1 MSDDPKNGVVNAD
14 CKVHGI
20 HNLFIAG
27 SSCFATGGGA
37 NPTFTLVALS
47 IRLADH
53 LKEIISKHNT
63 SSK

>member
-1 MSDDPKNGVVNAD
+1 
-14 CKVHGI
+14 VHGI

-27 SSCFATGGGA
+27 SSCFTTGGGV

-47 IRLADH
+47 IRLADR
-53 LKEIISKHNT
+53 LKEIANNRDQ